1 MARDELIGAS
11 AAPVGFGEL
20 LRRHRLAAGLTQQ
33 NLAERAGL
41 SEHGIQKLE
50 RGVTRPYRD
59 TVQRLL
65 SALRLGPEDAASFR
79 AAGEPV
85 PRHSSLHAEPPDST
99 RRNNLPI
106 ALSRFVGREHEL
118 VAVTGRL
125 VSARLL
131 TLTGIGGC
139 GKTRLALEVARGVV
153 PNFAGGVW
161 LVELGPLADPKLVP
175 QQVGATVGV
184 RENSNQPLTTALAAA
199 VADRTMLLV
208 LDNCEHLLQASA
220 VLVDALLRACPNL
233 QILATSREPLGIAGE
248 VAWRVPSLVV
258 PDPEHAVSVAEI
270 EESPSVEL
278 FLDRATS
285 AQPRFRLTERNAAAV
300 AQICQR
306 LDGIPLA
313 LELAAARVEALTPQ
327 QLADR
332 LDQRFRLLTGGSR
345 VALPRQQ
352 TLQATLDWSYDL
364 LSKPE
369 RRLFERLAVFAGH
382 WTLEAAEAVCA
393 GGGLAAQDVLDL
405 LARLVRK
412 SLVVAT
418 EAADGVERYRL
429 LETVREYARQKLLTR
444 GAAETTAV
452 RERHATFYSAQ
463 AESLHPATAL
473 RAGWDSGDSS
483 AEAVRD
489 GIEQIHDNVRAALG
503 WWLAIRRAREG
514 LSLAVTLC
522 QFWMWRGMYGEAR
535 RWLEPMQDLA
545 TDHPGAAE
553 TAVPEVPL
561 TLRVRALSLLATLAS
576 RRGEHAQASAFLE
589 LCVAL
594 SRELADTA
602 TLSGTLA
609 LLGLALWLSGS
620 EERAAGVLDESL
632 RLGREVGDPGGV
644 ALTLRHLGLIAR
656 WQAHYERAVT
666 FLQESLAQARWPMW
680 NRGHAV
686 ARGLSNLGRVAYLQS
701 DYPQARAHLCQAVEV
716 IRRSGLTG
724 QAMADCLDWLGAVEA
739 AQGEPVRA
747 ARLFGAAEAQWQAIG
762 AIRYTP
768 DLQAYERDVAS
779 VRTQLDEPAF
789 AAAWAE
795 GRALTLD
802 QALAHALQGNAD

>member
-233 QILATSREPLGIAGE
+233 QILATSREPFGIAGE

-270 EESPSVEL
+270 EESPAVEL

-503 WWLAIRRAREG
+503 W
-514 LSLAVTLC
+514 
-522 QFWMWRGMYGEAR
+522 
-535 RWLEPMQDLA
+535 
-545 TDHPGAAE
+545 
-553 TAVPEVPL
+553 
-561 TLRVRALSLLATLAS
+561 
-576 RRGEHAQASAFLE
+576 
-589 LCVAL
+589 
-594 SRELADTA
+594 
-602 TLSGTLA
+602 
-609 LLGLALWLSGS
+609 
-620 EERAAGVLDESL
+620 
-632 RLGREVGDPGGV
+632 
-644 ALTLRHLGLIAR
+644 
-656 WQAHYERAVT
+656 
-666 FLQESLAQARWPMW
+666 
-680 NRGHAV
+680 
-686 ARGLSNLGRVAYLQS
+686 
-701 DYPQARAHLCQAVEV
+701 
-716 IRRSGLTG
+716 
-724 QAMADCLDWLGAVEA
+724 
-739 AQGEPVRA
+739 
-747 ARLFGAAEAQWQAIG
+747 
-762 AIRYTP
+762 
-768 DLQAYERDVAS
+768 
-779 VRTQLDEPAF
+779 
-789 AAAWAE
+789 
-795 GRALTLD
+795 
-802 QALAHALQGNAD
+802 